1 MAIFHDASGAAYRV
15 LAGTVIQ
22 LDALNP
28 QTASRLV
35 QLFNR
40 WQKMDAP
47 RQILMQQALESIAH
61 APSLSNDVREMVQK
75 MSQ

>member
-1 MAIFHDASGAAYRV
+1 
-15 LAGTVIQ
+15 
-22 LDALNP
+22 
-28 QTASRLV
+28 
-35 QLFNR
+35 
-40 WQKMDAP
+40 MDAP